1 MLSKIPD
8 IRWNGPSWIAENKK
22 NWPDQPILSESKQSE
37 KETKIIKNIHM
48 ITRFINNCRKIKK
61 RGPLTTSEIQ
71 CQEKLY
77 IEREQRKI
85 EHSEKFE
92 ENRK

>member
-48 ITRFINNCRKIKK
+48 ITRFITQPAFTCSK
-61 RGPLTTSEIQ
+61 LT
-71 CQEKLY
+71 
-77 IEREQRKI
+77 IETLEQGVKYVQ
-85 EHSEKFE
+85 S
-92 ENRK
+92 